1 MSSFQLP
8 PLGDHNCW
16 GPPPVV
22 SGESVLSIVSAP
34 ASETLQDL
42 PYHPFNKADKLFR
55 ISDWTAP
62 VRDDRFKRDA
72 LGLGEEDPEA
82 DEGGAFSLVDNRPKL
97 KPRYGNKFTGNKKT
111 APSYNNNNRSIRGPR
126 LGRGGAAG
134 RNGQRRPMRR
144 WAYAQADRER
154 ALREASVQIAEEWKH
169 VQDLDMI
176 QLGNYV
182 ADVDDGEDIEFA
194 GSLQSF
200 NPVFNRVTPRQP
212 STLNKFENRR
222 HFTAS
227 TSEDSILLEMIQ
239 NKQGQVF
246 ATDSILSCL
255 MAAPR
260 SVTPWDIIVQ
270 KQGDILIFDKRP
282 LSRIDY
288 VPVNETWTEQ
298 FASDKESVN
307 HPDQLSIEA
316 TFINHS
322 FSQQILSSTAPSHNF
337 DRSNPFLDAL
347 DKGQEAAH
355 VAFRYRKWE
364 LPGGVELVARCSLNG
379 FTEKKDS
386 EGEKSFFLARAL
398 NEADSKLQGSVDWRQ
413 KLESQTGAVLASEMR
428 NNGYK
433 LARWTAESVLSGADD
448 VKLGFVSRV
457 NPKNNNKHAILM
469 TKQYSPQTFADSVNV
484 KVKNLWGTLSTL
496 ISHLKKL
503 DDGHYL
509 LSRDPNKTQLHI
521 HAIPANAFE
530 HELDMDGEEGFD
542 EQQ

>member
-1 MSSFQLP
+1 
-8 PLGDHNCW
+8 
-16 GPPPVV
+16 V
-22 SGESVLSIVSAP
+22 
-34 ASETLQDL
+34 
-42 PYHPFNKADKLFR
+42 
-55 ISDWTAP
+55 
-62 VRDDRFKRDA
+62 
-72 LGLGEEDPEA
+72 
-82 DEGGAFSLVDNRPKL
+82 
-97 KPRYGNKFTGNKKT
+97 
-111 APSYNNNNRSIRGPR
+111 
-126 LGRGGAAG
+126 
-134 RNGQRRPMRR
+134 
-144 WAYAQADRER
+144 
-154 ALREASVQIAEEWKH
+154 
-169 VQDLDMI
+169 
-176 QLGNYV
+176 
-182 ADVDDGEDIEFA
+182 
-194 GSLQSF
+194 
-200 NPVFNRVTPRQP
+200 
-212 STLNKFENRR
+212 
-222 HFTAS
+222 
-227 TSEDSILLEMIQ
+227 
-239 NKQGQVF
+239 
-246 ATDSILSCL
+246 
-255 MAAPR
+255 
-260 SVTPWDIIVQ
+260 
-270 KQGDILIFDKRP
+270 IFH
-282 LSRIDY
+282 SDY

-337 DRSNPFLDAL
+337 DRPNPFLDAL

-386 EGEKSFFLARAL
+386 DGEKSFFLARAL

-496 ISHLKKL
+496 IAHLKKL
-503 DDGHYL
+503 EDGHYL

-521 HAIPANAFE
+521 HAIPQNAFE
-530 HELDMDGEEGFD
+530 HELDMDGEDGFD